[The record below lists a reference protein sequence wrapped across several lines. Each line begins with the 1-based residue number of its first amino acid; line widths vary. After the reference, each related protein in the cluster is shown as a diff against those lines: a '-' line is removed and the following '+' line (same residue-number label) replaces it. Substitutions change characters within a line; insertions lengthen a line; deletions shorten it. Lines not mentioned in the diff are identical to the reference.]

1 MRCVALRWEVGAGRE
16 SRVEERNREE
26 RVRQR
31 RPAIYCMEG
40 NNSLH
45 PTRMEED
52 VYEVTGKWVGD
63 DMDEA
68 DRQESIVERRLGA

>member
-1 MRCVALRWEVGAGRE
+1 
-16 SRVEERNREE
+16 
-26 RVRQR
+26 
-31 RPAIYCMEG
+31 MEG